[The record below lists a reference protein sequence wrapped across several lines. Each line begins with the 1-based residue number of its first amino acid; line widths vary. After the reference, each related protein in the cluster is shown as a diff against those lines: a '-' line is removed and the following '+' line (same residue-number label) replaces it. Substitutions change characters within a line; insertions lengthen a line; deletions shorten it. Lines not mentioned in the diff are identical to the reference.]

1 MTLTDKVVMITGA
14 GRGIG
19 RALAIGFCN
28 DGAQVVGFGRT
39 EQDLSET
46 ANQCNGNM
54 QYVVGDITREQDVD
68 YLLSETLQ
76 RYGRVDILINNAG
89 RCPNQRF
96 LEIQY
101 QNWLKTVEVN
111 LLGVALCCKKIL
123 PLMLETG
130 YGRIITIT
138 SDAIEAPWIG
148 SSDYAASKAG
158 VSMLTK
164 ILAMEV
170 DRTVYPNVLIN
181 DLIPG
186 ATKTE
191 MCEFGQEAAAVYPH
205 ARFLATL
212 PAGSYTG
219 TAFFKSH
226 PYQFNSLR
234 FKMKKFLRSLARNTL
249 YWLQRKRA

>member
-1 MTLTDKVVMITGA
+1 MTLTDKIVMITGA

-28 DGAQVVGFGRT
+28 DGAHVVGFGRT
-39 EQDLSET
+39 EEDLVET
-46 ANQCNGNM
+46 VNQCNGKM
-54 QYVVGDITREQDVD
+54 HYVVGDITLEKDVEH
-68 YLLSETLQ
+68 LLSETLQ
-76 RYGRVDILINNAG
+76 RYGKVDILINNAG
-89 RCPNQRF
+89 ICPNQRF
-96 LEIQY
+96 LEIPY
-101 QNWLKTVEVN
+101 SSWSKTVEVN
-111 LLGVALCCKKIL
+111 LMGVALCCKKVL
-123 PLMLETG
+123 PSMLAAR

-148 SSDYAASKAG
+148 SSDYATSKAG

-164 ILAMEV
+164 ILAMEI
-170 DRTVYPNVLIN
+170 DRTLYPNVLIN

-186 ATKTE
+186 ATQTG
-191 MCEFGQEAAAVYPH
+191 MCDFGQEAAAVYPH

-219 TAFFKSH
+219 TAFFKSR

-234 FKMKKFLRSLARNTL
+234 FRTKKFLRSIARQS
-249 YWLQRKRA
+249 WHWFRRRGA